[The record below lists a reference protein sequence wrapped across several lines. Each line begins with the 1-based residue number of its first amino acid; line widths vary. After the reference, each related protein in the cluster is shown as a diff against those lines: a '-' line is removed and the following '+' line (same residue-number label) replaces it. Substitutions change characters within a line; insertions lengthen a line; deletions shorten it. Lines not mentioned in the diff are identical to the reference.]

1 MDCHAGFTT
10 KFMVENIGRKFI
22 KDIVI
27 PAEKETFIIEEKK
40 QHPLY
45 TSIIEIHKK
54 YREQKEKT
62 RFGFRIEPDVKA
74 AIDNL
79 SKSNDVTKF
88 LISKDMDV
96 FACPDNTCRGF
107 VREEICNVCGKKSCM
122 SCRNIIKAD
131 KIAHFCNPTDLAT
144 IIEIKK
150 TSKPCPNCATLIHR
164 TEGCNHMF
172 CTNCRTH
179 FDWVT
184 LKILNNS
191 TNGHYANTAEF
202 ARNISTGAN
211 ITISRTEDGTPINGC
226 DDWNSTT
233 YRFPV
238 IREHFHESLPE
249 RFWYSEV
256 ILYDHLEAFIFM
268 KSKMY
273 DENEIIRENVVGIQ
287 KINIAFLL
295 GEIDEENWGNKLY
308 KLQKHRQKNIL
319 ISNILHILIRG
330 LIQLQHE
337 VHLCW
342 KNRKVDEENFI
353 KIRTLIDLTNE
364 SLRSVHEEYGGQ
376 NIFITSNTENLHIP
390 PYICGSQEDINRI
403 LEIHGV
409 RLNATFPKDDSSA
422 ASASEIPRK

>member
-1 MDCHAGFTT
+1 
-10 KFMVENIGRKFI
+10 
-22 KDIVI
+22 
-27 PAEKETFIIEEKK
+27 
-40 QHPLY
+40 
-45 TSIIEIHKK
+45 
-54 YREQKEKT
+54 
-62 RFGFRIEPDVKA
+62 
-74 AIDNL
+74 
-79 SKSNDVTKF
+79 
-88 LISKDMDV
+88 
-96 FACPDNTCRGF
+96 
-107 VREEICNVCGKKSCM
+107 
-122 SCRNIIKAD
+122 
-131 KIAHFCNPTDLAT
+131 
-144 IIEIKK
+144 
-150 TSKPCPNCATLIHR
+150 
-164 TEGCNHMF
+164 
-172 CTNCRTH
+172 
-179 FDWVT
+179 
-184 LKILNNS
+184 
-191 TNGHYANTAEF
+191 
-202 ARNISTGAN
+202 
-211 ITISRTEDGTPINGC
+211 
-226 DDWNSTT
+226 
-233 YRFPV
+233 
-238 IREHFHESLPE
+238 
-249 RFWYSEV
+249 
-256 ILYDHLEAFIFM
+256 M

-409 RLNATFPKDDSSA
+409 RLNDICPKDDSSA